1 MLKNLYMKRIF
12 FILVIVCISLGVYGI
27 IGMLDKEQTI
37 QVNALPMTNKT
48 IILDARTWAPE

>member
-48 IILDARTWAPE
+48 IILDARTWAPG